1 MSNILI
7 RNQNM
12 NAFLR
17 NGVWSLFIIF
27 ILGLKMSTHKNKTKQ
42 NETTPTDQ
50 YCFIKTS
57 DHTLLLASWGHLLEV
72 LLLNKQSN
80 VLASKASYSLSYF
93 N

>member
-27 ILGLKMSTHKNKTKQ
+27 ILGLKMSTHKTKQ
-42 NETTPTDQ
+42 NETKLNQPTNIALSRRPTTP
-50 YCFIKTS
+50 CC
-57 DHTLLLASWGHLLEV
+57 
-72 LLLNKQSN
+72 
-80 VLASKASYSLSYF
+80 
-93 N
+93 